1 MNTHH
6 PGKTSPMVYAAREG
20 HSGII
25 QKMIQCGG
33 SPEEQSSDW
42 AEFLLAATAT
52 FRRDM
57 AKVTHSMMNLP
68 SVLSVSQQFA
78 CGWE

>member
-1 MNTHH
+1 MR
-6 PGKTSPMVYAAREG
+6 S
-20 HSGII
+20 
-25 QKMIQCGG
+25 